1 MKIGHIYIYGYI
13 GGDAV
18 NPVKI
23 QEAVNALLDEGVKDF
38 IVYIN
43 SEGGDVFSGIA
54 IYNILKPLKPIVEIN
69 GLAASMGSVIAMCGA
84 KIRMAENAYMMIHNP
99 ITGAYGDRREME
111 KAQKKLEV
119 VEKSISQ
126 AYIDKT
132 GLSKDDITAIMDDE
146 SWYTAADALEKG
158 LCDEVFKAGETE
170 NRIQDVII
178 DSLVLSEK
186 HNNEGE
192 NKMDPKQLRTLLG
205 LPEAAT
211 DEQVTASLTARN
223 ESAKSIRV
231 TLKLPET
238 ATDQEV
244 IDKLKPPETPP
255 VVNSEDLKTQL
266 ATLQQKIEAI
276 ESGDVKAKATALV
289 EAGITEMKV
298 APAMKEDMIAMAEK
312 DFEHVQ
318 AVIKN
323 MPVTVATQGQQVP
336 PQPVREIEP
345 VEALTAHYRSQEP
358 GK

>member
-1 MKIGHIYIYGYI
+1 MSKKIGHIYIYGYI

-23 QEAVNALLDEGVKDF
+23 QESVNALLDEGVKDF
-38 IVYIN
+38 VVYIN

-126 AYIDKT
+126 AYMDKT
-132 GLSKDDITAIMDDE
+132 GLSKDDVTAIMDDE
-146 SWYTAADALEKG
+146 TWYTAEKALEKG
-158 LCDEVFKAGETE
+158 FCDEVFKAGETE

-178 DSLVLSEK
+178 DSLVLAEK
-186 HNNEGE
+186 HNKGE
-192 NKMDPKQLRTLLG
+192 NEMDPKQLRTLLG
-205 LPEAAT
+205 LPESAT
-211 DEQVTASLTARN
+211 DEQVTASLNERN
-223 ESAKSIRV
+223 ESAKNIRLE
-231 TLKLPET
+231 LKLAET
-238 ATDQEV
+238 ATDAEV
-244 IDKLKPPETPP
+244 IAALKSPETPP
-255 VVNSEDLKTQL
+255 ATTDDMKTQL
-266 ATLQQKIEAI
+266 ATLQKKIEAI

-289 EAGITEMKV
+289 ESGITEMKI

-312 DFEHVQ
+312 DFDHVK
-318 AVIKN
+318 AIIDN
-323 MPVTVATQGQQVP
+323 MPVAVAAQGQPSVQ
-336 PQPVREIEP
+336 QTREIEP
-345 VEALTAHYRSQEP
+345 VEALTAHYRAQEA
-358 GK
+358 K

>member
-23 QEAVNALLDEGVKDF
+23 QEAVNALLDEGIKDF

-54 IYNILKPLKPIVEIN
+54 IYNILKPLKPTVEIN

-84 KIRMAENAYMMIHNP
+84 KIRMAENSYMMIHNP

-119 VEKSISQ
+119 VERSISQ

-158 LCDEVFKAGETE
+158 LCDEGFKAGETE

-186 HNNEGE
+186 HNE
-192 NKMDPKQLRTLLG
+192 RH
-205 LPEAAT
+205 LPYH
-211 DEQVTASLTARN
+211 
-223 ESAKSIRV
+223 
-231 TLKLPET
+231 LP
-238 ATDQEV
+238 
-244 IDKLKPPETPP
+244 
-255 VVNSEDLKTQL
+255 
-266 ATLQQKIEAI
+266 
-276 ESGDVKAKATALV
+276 
-289 EAGITEMKV
+289 
-298 APAMKEDMIAMAEK
+298 
-312 DFEHVQ
+312 
-318 AVIKN
+318 
-323 MPVTVATQGQQVP
+323 
-336 PQPVREIEP
+336 
-345 VEALTAHYRSQEP
+345 
-358 GK
+358 